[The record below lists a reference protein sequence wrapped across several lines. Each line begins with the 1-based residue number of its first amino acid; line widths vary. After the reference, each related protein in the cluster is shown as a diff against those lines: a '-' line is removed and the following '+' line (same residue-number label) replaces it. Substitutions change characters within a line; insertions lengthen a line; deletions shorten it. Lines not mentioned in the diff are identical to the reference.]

1 MRIQQQRQGMT
12 VEKEVVD
19 PVYAKAT
26 AADMQGM
33 SIAGRR
39 ALRDKIAVAKIE
51 QKAGSPGDLAGAAP
65 GGESSALP
73 GGEAGEAAGGA
84 APAAMR
90 LPQKLMDNEAAG
102 KAMAQ
107 DTMAVSKGIKDRMTS
122 YTDEMRRR
130 NSRGVGLGSNG

>member
-1 MRIQQQRQGMT
+1 MT

-73 GGEAGEAAGGA
+73 GGEAGGEVGGT
-84 APAAMR
+84 APMAMR
-90 LPQKLMDNEAAG
+90 IPQRFMDKKFMDNEAQG

>member
-73 GGEAGEAAGGA
+73 GGEAGGA